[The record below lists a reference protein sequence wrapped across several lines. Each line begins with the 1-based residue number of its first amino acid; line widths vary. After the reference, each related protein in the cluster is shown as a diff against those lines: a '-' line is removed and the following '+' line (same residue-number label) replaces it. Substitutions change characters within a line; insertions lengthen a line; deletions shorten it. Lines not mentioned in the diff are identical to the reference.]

1 MLSFA
6 TCRNWAG
13 APGTRPPAQHDAQ
26 ERGGWLTF
34 FSYAEYELVC
44 TVTPGDSYYVQATT
58 WDSGDGVRYPK
69 HFPRYPAS
77 NCVPELAGSGI
88 DDDHYKAATFDAAS
102 TSESRSGSLDQRRP
116 DGQRT
121 RTSNTT
127 VASQGRR
134 AARTTS
140 RPTPQLSSRLEGQ
153 VSAAGG
159 SARGSSPRC
168 SVLG

>member
-88 DDDHYKAATFDAAS
+88 DDDHYKAATFDAGFDLGKPIGFA
-102 TSESRSGSLDQRRP
+102 
-116 DGQRT
+116 
-121 RTSNTT
+121 
-127 VASQGRR
+127 
-134 AARTTS
+134 
-140 RPTPQLSSRLEGQ
+140 
-153 VSAAGG
+153 G
-159 SARGSSPRC
+159 SAQTGWTKDAHIKYDCGVSGASCGTNNFPPNAAAIIAT
-168 SVLG
+168 